1 MAGDH
6 RANLA
11 LAMIHKFPAGDPDI
25 ARMEAFVPQAR
36 RRSADMQA
44 PFFYALGKGRDAY
57 SGRS

>member
-1 MAGDH
+1 
-6 RANLA
+6 
-11 LAMIHKFPAGDPDI
+11 MIHKFPAGDPDI